1 MGEDYPGSFSQMDL
15 AARLEDRTRARAFI
29 TWNINPAASSPEQAR
44 LHRALGREDLFHVA
58 IDVFPTDTT
67 DFADLVLPA
76 ASFLEFDDLAE
87 SYFNLTLGAQVK
99 AAEPPGEA
107 LPNQEIFRKLAGAMG
122 FTEPELFEPDAPI
135 IDHVLRNSVFRTDF
149 ATLRRRGWTMPEE
162 PVIYFEDLRFPTPS
176 GRIELAS
183 ERAERDGHPRV
194 PRPTFDAPPA
204 GGRLRLLSPADAWL
218 MNDSYANDAR
228 IADRLGPEPTVTLHP
243 ADARAFGLVEGD
255 RARLA
260 NETGAIHMRVRV
272 ADVVP
277 EGTALTHKGR
287 WPKREAEGRNVN
299 ALNPGHKTDMGES
312 TCVHAVEVSL
322 ARAVAAE

>member
-1 MGEDYPGSFSQMDL
+1 
-15 AARLEDRTRARAFI
+15 
-29 TWNINPAASSPEQAR
+29 
-44 LHRALGREDLFHVA
+44 
-58 IDVFPTDTT
+58 
-67 DFADLVLPA
+67 
-76 ASFLEFDDLAE
+76 
-87 SYFNLTLGAQVK
+87 
-99 AAEPPGEA
+99 
-107 LPNQEIFRKLAGAMG
+107 
-122 FTEPELFEPDAPI
+122 
-135 IDHVLRNSVFRTDF
+135 
-149 ATLRRRGWTMPEE
+149 MPEE